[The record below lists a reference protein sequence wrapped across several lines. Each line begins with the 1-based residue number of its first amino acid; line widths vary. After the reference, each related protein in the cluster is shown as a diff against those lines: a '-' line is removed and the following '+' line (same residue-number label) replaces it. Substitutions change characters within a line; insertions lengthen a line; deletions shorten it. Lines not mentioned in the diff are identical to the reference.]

1 MIEGSTAEHELRARL
16 DQQRVVA
23 ELGCKAL
30 SGVPLRELLDD
41 VVRGV
46 SEGLRVELCK
56 VLQILP
62 SSGKQ
67 LVLCAA
73 VGWDASA
80 IGTVLDEDEGSQSRF
95 TVRQGHPVVVTDLPN
110 ETRFRGSRL
119 LVEQGVVSGM
129 TVTIGTVDNPWGVLG
144 AHTRASRRFS
154 DADVSFLRSVA
165 NVVGAVV
172 AREKAEQGLRKRETL
187 YRTLIDVLPDEVCI
201 TDAQGLITFVS
212 RRGLELFGLESPN
225 DAIGTH
231 ALDWFA
237 PESVSDAAAALAECL
252 SGKRMSPRRL
262 RVRRRD
268 GALWSAEI
276 SSNVLWDN
284 DGRPAGLVAVVRDV
298 TDREEAETAL
308 RESEERYRTLVET
321 FPDGIVVG
329 RRGNVL
335 YANAS
340 ALHMLGVSR
349 VQDLDDPNLLA
360 CVHPDDAPMVASQLE
375 AARLVPGNR
384 PPFEFRFVR
393 PDGTQVVAE
402 ALVTTVPY
410 RGGTV
415 LQVVFRDI
423 TARKEAERERARLQE
438 AVAQSQRMDTIGN
451 LAGGVAHDFNNILS
465 IILNYAGFL
474 LDGMPEGDP
483 ARADVLEIQAA
494 ANRAAD
500 LTRQLL
506 AFSSRQRNAPALVNP
521 NRVVE
526 SVSRMIERVIGEHIT
541 IELRLH
547 PGVGTVHLD
556 SSQLEQ
562 AIMNLVVNARDA
574 MPRGGKLTIA
584 TEPGGPMAQEPLPR
598 ADLEGKPLVRISVS
612 DTGCGIPPEVL
623 PRIFEPFF
631 TTKAKGKGTGLGL
644 AVVYGLVRQNGGVVT
659 VESEPGRGSTF
670 HLLFPR
676 GETQEDRPADTVDG
690 SELVSHGE
698 TVLLV
703 EDEEGVRKAVRRML
717 ESAGYAVLEA
727 RDGQEALQAFAADPS
742 CVDVVLT
749 DVVMPR
755 MNGVELGARL
765 SQIRPDVKVVY
776 CSGYTDDLMDRS
788 ALDRRGAVLLH
799 KPVERADLL
808 WTIRLMLDR

>member
-1 MIEGSTAEHELRARL
+1 VTGGPIELRARL

-30 SGVPLRELLDD
+30 SGAPLSELLDD
-41 VVRGV
+41 AVRGV

-56 VLQILP
+56 VIQVLP
-62 SSGKQ
+62 SGKQ

-73 VGWDASA
+73 AGWDASA
-80 IGTVLDEDEGSQSRF
+80 IGTVIDEGEGSQSRF
-95 TVRQGHPVVVTDLPN
+95 TIRQGQPVVVTDLAS

-119 LVEQGVVSGM
+119 LIEQGVVSGM
-129 TVTIGTVDNPWGVLG
+129 TVTIGTADNPWGVLG
-144 AHTRASRRFS
+144 AHARVSRRFS
-154 DADVSFLRSVA
+154 DDDASFLRSVA
-165 NVVGAVV
+165 NVIGAAV
-172 AREKAEQGLRKRETL
+172 AREKAEADLRQRESL

-201 TDAQGLITFVS
+201 ADMQGRITFVS
-212 RRGLELFGLESPN
+212 RKGVELFGLDSPD

-237 PESVSDAAAALAECL
+237 PESASEAATALAECL
-252 SGKRMSPRRL
+252 SGKRLSPRRL

-268 GALWSAEI
+268 GAVWSAEI
-276 SSNVLWDN
+276 SANVLWGD
-284 DGRPAGLVAVVRDV
+284 DGRPAGLVAVVRDA

-308 RESEERYRTLVET
+308 RESEERYRTLAET

-329 RRGNVL
+329 RWGNVL

-340 ALHMLGVSR
+340 ALHILGISR
-349 VQDLDDPNLLA
+349 VQDLDGPSLLA
-360 CVHPDDAPMVASQLE
+360 CVHPDDVSMVASQLE

-384 PPFEFRFVR
+384 PPFELRFVR
-393 PDGTQVVAE
+393 PDGTHVVAE
-402 ALVTTVPY
+402 ALVTAVPQ

-415 LQVVFRDI
+415 LQMVFRDI
-423 TARKEAERERARLQE
+423 TARKDVERERARLQE
-438 AVAQSQRMDTIGN
+438 AVARSQRMDTLGN

-465 IILNYAGFL
+465 VILNYAGFL

-494 ANRAAD
+494 ANRAAN

-506 AFSSRQRNAPALVNP
+506 AFSSKQRNAPTFVNP

-541 IELRLH
+541 VDLRLH
-547 PGVGTVHLD
+547 PGVGVVHLD
-556 SSQLEQ
+556 PSQLEQ
-562 AIMNLVVNARDA
+562 AIMNLAVNARDA
-574 MPRGGKLTIA
+574 MPGGGKLTIA
-584 TEPGGPMAQEPLPR
+584 TAPCGPVAQDPLPR
-598 ADLEGKPLVRISVS
+598 ADLEGKPLVRISVT
-612 DTGCGIPPEVL
+612 DTGSGIPPEVL

-644 AVVYGLVRQNGGVVT
+644 AVVYGVVRQNGGAVT
-659 VESEPGRGSTF
+659 VESELGSGSTF

-676 GETQEDRPADTVDG
+676 GEPQEDSPADTIDS
-690 SELVSHGE
+690 SELVGRGE

-703 EDEEGVRKAVRRML
+703 EDEDGVRKAFRRML
-717 ESAGYAVLEA
+717 ESAGYVVLEA
-727 RDGQEALQAFAADPS
+727 RDGQEALEAFTADQR
-742 CVDVVLT
+742 CADIVLT

-755 MNGVELGARL
+755 MNGVELGVRL

-776 CSGYTDDLMDRS
+776 CSGYTDDLMDR
-788 ALDRRGAVLLH
+788 ATLDRRGAVLLH
-799 KPVERADLL
+799 KPVKREELL
-808 WTIRLMLDR
+808 QTIRLMLDR